1 MMAKLFSLIAA
12 LAIFPSATAVVAQ
25 SSWLENGKSAH
36 QDTSRASDGTFGAML
51 VLTDDW
57 EGFTQRWERPSA
69 GFEAPEVRSIQK
81 GHPLMSAIIFTGCKP
96 DSTGN
101 CSVTADFRVTDPSG
115 KNYADQRD
123 VNIWS
128 LPPPP
133 APQLQLSAGGLGL
146 SLDPPD
152 PLGTYLVVVRITD
165 RIANRTLEVRTIF
178 LAK

>member
-1 MMAKLFSLIAA
+1 MGKRFSPIAA
-12 LAIFPSATAVVAQ
+12 LAILLSATAFAAQ
-25 SSWLENGKSAH
+25 SSWLENGKSAS
-36 QDTSRASDGTFGAML
+36 QDISRASDGAFGAML

-57 EGFTQRWERPSA
+57 EGFTQRWEHPSA
-69 GFEAPEVRSIQK
+69 GFEVPEVRSIQK

-96 DSTGN
+96 DSAGN
-101 CSVTADFRVTDPSG
+101 CSVTGDFRVIDPTG

-152 PLGTYLVVVRITD
+152 PLGRYVVVARITD
-165 RIANRTLEVRTIF
+165 HIANKTLELRTTF